1 MARQV
6 NLDQLLSAF
15 LDSRED
21 GKRYIGKYE
30 RSILDIVKAASEE
43 ESDDED
49 ETVEDSESTREER
62 KPDGKEKFSGVL
74 LYSRFQSY
82 CEGQAMLEPS
92 QKPEAINT
100 SIIAE
105 LEEFSQSFT

>member
-1 MARQV
+1 MA
-6 NLDQLLSAF
+6 
-15 LDSRED
+15 
-21 GKRYIGKYE
+21 RYIGKYE

-49 ETVEDSESTREER
+49 EIVEDSESTREER